1 MSIQQKKSDYIG
13 SLNQLMTTSCIL
25 AGFAFSGLISL
36 PGIEKEMF
44 SKIVHYFSGDL
55 SLGFYASFYT
65 LFFSTICFLSTIM
78 IILVYKVHNFTIP
91 FAKLRNIH
99 LIANLTFSIAISA
112 LMMSVISFGI
122 PNYMGICL
130 AIFLGVVVGGSFVWE
145 NLLPKQHQKRIQQ
158 VEDEQKKEQESAAQ
172 STNEQQEQPSEDT
185 PQDKSDSS
193 ESESHTEGSNL

>member
-1 MSIQQKKSDYIG
+1 MSIQQKKSDYIS

-44 SKIVHYFSGDL
+44 SKIVDYFSGDL
-55 SLGFYASFYT
+55 SLGFYTAFYT

-78 IILVYKVHNFTIP
+78 VILVYKVSNFTVP
-91 FAKLRNIH
+91 FAKLKFIH
-99 LIANLTFSIAISA
+99 LVANLTFSIAISA

-122 PNYMGICL
+122 PNYMGVCL
-130 AIFLGVVVGGSFVWE
+130 AIFLGVTVGGSFIWE

-158 VEDEQKKEQESAAQ
+158 VEEEQKREEEDTQTCEKSEEK
-172 STNEQQEQPSEDT
+172 TETEEQQNSGTANP
-185 PQDKSDSS
+185 KS
-193 ESESHTEGSNL
+193 

>member
-44 SKIVHYFSGDL
+44 SKIVDYFSGDL
-55 SLGFYASFYT
+55 SLGFYTSFYT

-78 IILVYKVHNFTIP
+78 VILVYKVSNFTVP
-91 FAKLRNIH
+91 FAKLKFIH

-122 PNYMGICL
+122 PNYMGVCL
-130 AIFLGVVVGGSFVWE
+130 AVFLGVTVGGSFIWE
-145 NLLPKQHQKRIQQ
+145 NLLPRQQQKRIQQ
-158 VEDEQKKEQESAAQ
+158 VEEEQKRAEENTQTCEKSEEVEK
-172 STNEQQEQPSEDT
+172 TETEQQDSDT
-185 PQDKSDSS
+185 ANPKSQ
-193 ESESHTEGSNL
+193 ETR

>member
-1 MSIQQKKSDYIG
+1 MSIQQKKSDYIS

-44 SKIVHYFSGDL
+44 SKIVDYFSGDL
-55 SLGFYASFYT
+55 SLGFYTSFYT

-78 IILVYKVHNFTIP
+78 VILVYKVSNFTVP
-91 FAKLRNIH
+91 FAKLKFIH
-99 LIANLTFSIAISA
+99 LVANLTFSIAISA

-122 PNYMGICL
+122 PNYMGVCL
-130 AIFLGVVVGGSFVWE
+130 AIFLGVTVGGSFIWE

-158 VEDEQKKEQESAAQ
+158 VEEEQKREEEDTQTCEKSEEK
-172 STNEQQEQPSEDT
+172 TETEEQQNSGTANP
-185 PQDKSDSS
+185 KS
-193 ESESHTEGSNL
+193 